1 MPLPRAAD
9 DARRPARR
17 RRLAGAS
24 YGGAIGALALSM
36 LTSCSG
42 EPAAEPTPT
51 STASASPTADPTPTP
66 TTTPEPER
74 PAAMDDPG
82 VDGAVAAATYFL
94 SLYPYV
100 YNTGDLTAWKAL
112 SHPECVFCASV
123 VTNVEAMHAKGNH
136 QEGTDT
142 TVSSA
147 RAQEIEPGALYA
159 VDMTVSQG
167 PAVELDRNGAVVEE
181 DPSTTESVMHV
192 AVQRAGSVWVIR
204 ECEVESV
211 A

>member
-1 MPLPRAAD
+1 MRAAVGGVVV
-9 DARRPARR
+9 
-17 RRLAGAS
+17 LA
-24 YGGAIGALALSM
+24 AL
-36 LTSCSG
+36 LTACTG
-42 EPAAEPTPT
+42 EPAAEP
-51 STASASPTADPTPTP
+51 SPTRPATARPAASPTPTP

-123 VTNVEAMHAKGNH
+123 MTGVEEMHSTGNH
-136 QEGTDT
+136 QDGTET
-142 TVSSA
+142 TVSDA
-147 RAQEIEPGALYA
+147 RAQEIEPGVLYA
-159 VDMTVSQG
+159 VDLSLLQG
-167 PAVELDRNGAVVEE
+167 PAVELDKDGAVVEE
-181 DPSTTESVMHV
+181 DPSTTESVVHV
-192 AVQRAGSVWVIR
+192 AVQRAGGAWLIR
-204 ECEVESV
+204 ECEVETV

>member
-1 MPLPRAAD
+1 MLAA
-9 DARRPARR
+9 
-17 RRLAGAS
+17 L
-24 YGGAIGALALSM
+24 
-36 LTSCSG
+36 LTACTG

-51 STASASPTADPTPTP
+51 RSVSATAPVEPSPTP
-66 TTTPEPER
+66 TTTREPER
-74 PAAMDDPG
+74 PAAMEDPG
-82 VDGAVAAATYFL
+82 VDGAAAAATYFL

-123 VTNVEAMHAKGNH
+123 VSGVGEMQAAGRH

-142 TVSSA
+142 TVSNTH
-147 RAQEIEPGALYA
+147 AQEVEPGVLYA
-159 VDMTVSQG
+159 IELTVLQG
-167 PAVELDRNGAVVEE
+167 PAVELDRNGTVVEE
-181 DPSTTESVMHV
+181 DLSTTESVVHV
-192 AVQRAGSVWVIR
+192 AVQRAGSAWVIR